1 MGGRPGTEKP
11 GYYGTGARRGGTLRW
26 RLRALSC
33 FAALAVALG
42 SLALSG
48 SARSADSGPPAD
60 LLANAL
66 ARAARYWQAT
76 PCGGRF
82 SVQPDRALTESI
94 VYGWATFDVP
104 PGSPSDLSPPPASYT
119 NCVIHLNGM
128 WFGTRRQ
135 DTEEWWSFCITIV
148 HEYGHLLGHGH
159 TLPPRPHDVMNAQ
172 PLLWG
177 SLPMCGD
184 RPSERYGHVG
194 GGELGGRSP
203 ASASIRRAARSR
215 R

>member
-1 MGGRPGTEKP
+1 MEAHPRKEKL
-11 GYYGTGARRGGTLRW
+11 GYYGTGARRGGSRRRRTW
-26 RLRALSC
+26 AFS
-33 FAALAVALG
+33 FFTALAVALA
-42 SLALSG
+42 SLAVTG
-48 SARSADSGPPAD
+48 SARSAGSGPPAD

-66 ARAARYWQAT
+66 ARATRYWHAT

-82 SVQPDRALTESI
+82 RVLPDRSVKEGL
-94 VYGWATFDVP
+94 VYGWATFDVA
-104 PGSPSDLSPPPASYT
+104 PGSPSSLSAPPVAYT
-119 NCVIHLNGM
+119 NCVIHLNGS

-159 TLPPRPHDVMNAQ
+159 TLPPRPYDVMNAE

-194 GGELGGRSP
+194 GS
-203 ASASIRRAARSR
+203 
-215 R
+215 